1 MRKVVF
7 FHDGPRWKDSKDK
20 QYGTK
25 ADLDVRSRYSYLGD
39 QVEFV
44 MRVFKTEDTSNL
56 IDLNENGLYIKEI
69 VPFNRPA
76 LLKNY
81 FKSKQEIIRQVE
93 QADVIVV
100 RLPSSIGSVAIAHA
114 KKVNKPYLVEV
125 VGCPWVTLRNH
136 GSLGKLYAPFSW
148 NKLRKLVADAPY
160 VIYVTKRFLQGRYP
174 TKYTGVGISDVVLT
188 NLPTQNKKEARY
200 ADFDI
205 IKPIKFTSL
214 GAVNLSYKGHH
225 YVIQVMANLVKEGYN
240 VCYNVVGGGDITR
253 LSNIARQYGV
263 ADRVNFPGKIPH
275 EEIFGI
281 LEDTDLYL
289 QPSDAEGLPRA
300 LIEAMS
306 VGCACVGS
314 DVAGIPELLDDSAVF
329 KNGNVNDLTDKIKK
343 VLNRDVLVLQS
354 KRNFE
359 LAKEY
364 EFNAL
369 EVQRREYYDKFLQS
383 INEK

>member
-1 MRKVVF
+1 MRKVLFV
-7 FHDGPRWKDSKDK
+7 HDGPRWKDSKGN
-20 QYGTK
+20 QYGSK
-25 ADLDVRSRYSYLGD
+25 ADLDMYARYMYLGD
-39 QVEFV
+39 QVEFA
-44 MRVFKTEDTSNL
+44 MRVFKTDDTSKL
-56 IDLNENGLYIKEI
+56 INLNENGLHVKEI
-69 VPFNRPA
+69 APFNRPA

-93 QADVIVV
+93 EADVIVV
-100 RLPSSIGSVAIAHA
+100 RLPSTIGSVAVAHA
-114 KKVNKPYLVEV
+114 KKIKKPYLVEV
-125 VGCPWVTLRNH
+125 VVCPWDTLRNH
-136 GSLGKLYAPFSW
+136 GSLGKLYAPFSR

-160 VIYVTKRFLQGRYP
+160 VIYVTKKFLQGRYP
-174 TKYTGVGISDVVLT
+174 TKYGGVGISDVVLT
-188 NLPTQNKKEARY
+188 NLPVQNNKEARY

-205 IKPIKFTSL
+205 KKPITFTSL
-214 GAVNLSYKGHH
+214 GAVNLPHKGHH
-225 YVIQVMANLVKEGYN
+225 YVIEAMATLVKEGYD
-240 VCYNVVGGGDITR
+240 VHYNIVGGGDTAR
-253 LSNIARQYGV
+253 LTNIAQQFGV

-275 EEIFGI
+275 EEIFSI
-281 LEDTDLYL
+281 LENTDLYL

-329 KNGNVNDLTDKIKK
+329 KKGNVNDLKDKIKK
-343 VLNRDVLVLQS
+343 VLNRDVLVSHS

-369 EVQRREYYDKFLQS
+369 EVKRREYYDKFLQS